1 MAEMSIVDKKTK
13 GNDGLAGLRAR
24 PLAEQ
29 QAAGYAD
36 TLREVLQQPAT
47 WRGTAALL
55 REPAVRERLARALSP
70 RPPHIVL
77 TGSGSSMYIGE
88 CLAPTLQEGLGI
100 PAQAIAAGTLLTHW
114 RGMLPPGEGL
124 LVSLAR
130 SGDSPESCGVV
141 DRVLADAPAWRHLVI
156 TCNANGKLA
165 TRYNHDP
172 RVTVLVLDERTND
185 RSLVMTSSFTNL
197 LLAGSGLLLDSAG
210 VLTGQAVAALATV
223 VDGLFDEQAVAL
235 AELASRNVEAAVYL
249 GSGGGLGAAHEAAL
263 KMVEMTGGKV
273 ITMAETFLGL
283 RHGPMSS
290 IRPGTLIVGFLS
302 ADPAVRGY
310 ELDLLRELDRKQL
323 GLAKLV
329 VGEGMPAD
337 VLRPGD
343 VAIELAGLG
352 HRGELPSLLASV
364 AVGQLL
370 ALFRCLRL
378 GDRPDAPSQG
388 VLTRVVQSFTL
399 HGTGA

>member
-1 MAEMSIVDKKTK
+1 MSIVDKKTK
-13 GNDGLAGLRAR
+13 VNDGLAALRAR
-24 PLAEQ
+24 PAAQQ

-70 RPPHIVL
+70 RPSHIVL

-114 RGMLPPGEGL
+114 RGVLPPGEGL

-197 LLAGSGLLLDSAG
+197 LVAGSGLLLDSAD
-210 VLTGQAVAALATV
+210 VLTEHAVAALAAV
-223 VDGLFDEQAVAL
+223 VEHLFDAQADAL

-249 GSGGGLGAAHEAAL
+249 GSGGGIGAAHEAAL

-290 IRPGTLIVGFLS
+290 IRPTTLIVGLLS

-329 VGEGMPAD
+329 VGEGIPAD

-352 HRGELPSLLASV
+352 HHGELPSLLAGVV
-364 AVGQLL
+364 AGQLL
-370 ALFRCLRL
+370 AFFRCLHL
-378 GDRPDAPSQG
+378 GERPDAPSQG
-388 VLTRVVQSFTL
+388 VLTRVVQAFTL
-399 HGTGA
+399 HGADA

>member
-1 MAEMSIVDKKTK
+1 MSIVDKKTK
-13 GNDGLAGLRAR
+13 VSDGLTALRAR
-24 PLAEQ
+24 PVAEQ

-47 WRGTAALL
+47 WRGSAALL

-70 RPPHIVL
+70 RPSHIVL

-88 CLAPTLQEGLGI
+88 CLAPTLQQGLGI

-197 LLAGSGLLLDSAG
+197 LVAGSGLLLDTAD
-210 VLTGQAVAALATV
+210 VLAEQAVAALAAAV
-223 VDGLFDEQAVAL
+223 GHLFDTQADAL
-235 AELASRNVEAAVYL
+235 AELAARDVEAAVYL
-249 GSGGGLGAAHEAAL
+249 GSGGGIGAAHEAAL

-302 ADPAVRGY
+302 PDPAVRSY

-329 VGEGMPAD
+329 VGEGIPAD

-352 HRGELPSLLASV
+352 HHGELPSLLAGV

-370 ALFRCLRL
+370 AFFRCLHL
-378 GDRPDAPSQG
+378 GDRPDTPSQG

-399 HGTGA
+399 HGNGA

>member
-1 MAEMSIVDKKTK
+1 MSIVDKKTK
-13 GNDGLAGLRAR
+13 VNDGLAALRAR
-24 PLAEQ
+24 PAAQQ

-70 RPPHIVL
+70 RPSHIVL

-114 RGMLPPGEGL
+114 RGVLPPGEGL

-130 SGDSPESCGVV
+130 SGESPESCGVV

-197 LLAGSGLLLDSAG
+197 LVAGSGLLLDSAD
-210 VLTGQAVAALATV
+210 VLTEHAVAALAAV
-223 VDGLFDEQAVAL
+223 VEHLFDAQADAL

-249 GSGGGLGAAHEAAL
+249 GSGGGIGAAHEAAL

-290 IRPGTLIVGFLS
+290 IRPTTLIVGLLS

-329 VGEGMPAD
+329 VGEGIPAD

-352 HRGELPSLLASV
+352 HHGELPSLLAGVV
-364 AVGQLL
+364 AGQLL
-370 ALFRCLRL
+370 AFFRCLHL
-378 GDRPDAPSQG
+378 GERPDAPSQG
-388 VLTRVVQSFTL
+388 VLTRVVQAFTL
-399 HGTGA
+399 HGADA

>member
-1 MAEMSIVDKKTK
+1 MSIVDKKTK
-13 GNDGLAGLRAR
+13 VIDGLAALRAR
-24 PLAEQ
+24 PAAQQ

-70 RPPHIVL
+70 RPSHIVL

-114 RGMLPPGEGL
+114 RGVLPPGEGL

-197 LLAGSGLLLDSAG
+197 LVAGSGLLLDSAD
-210 VLTGQAVAALATV
+210 VLTEHAVAALAAV
-223 VDGLFDEQAVAL
+223 VEHLFDAQADAL

-249 GSGGGLGAAHEAAL
+249 GSGGGIGAAHEAAL

-290 IRPGTLIVGFLS
+290 IRPTTLIVGLLS

-329 VGEGMPAD
+329 VGEGIPAD

-352 HRGELPSLLASV
+352 HHGELPSLLAGVV
-364 AVGQLL
+364 AGQLL
-370 ALFRCLRL
+370 AFFRCLHL
-378 GDRPDAPSQG
+378 GERPDAPSQG
-388 VLTRVVQSFTL
+388 VLTRVVQAFTL
-399 HGTGA
+399 HGADA